1 MLRAA
6 LSSEFNALKAFDL
19 PGGGTGKLYSLRD
32 LERHGAGRISR
43 LPVSIRILLEAA
55 IRHCDGKKITP
66 QHVKELAGW
75 QPNGKRQSEVP
86 FVASRIL
93 LQDLNGVP
101 LIADLAAMRDA
112 AVELGRDPALIEPL
126 VHVDLVIDHSVQVD
140 SVRSPLSLHHNM
152 RLEFQRNE
160 ERYRFLKWGA
170 QAFAGVNVIPPGVGI
185 CHQVNLERLSTGV
198 CEASG
203 VYFPD
208 TVVCPDSH
216 TTMVNGIG
224 VLGWG
229 VGGIEAE
236 AGMLG
241 QPVYFLTP
249 DVTGVELV
257 GCVPAG
263 VTATDVVLSITERLR
278 REGVVGDFVEFFGTG
293 VETLPVPTR
302 ATIANM
308 APEYGA
314 FIGFFSTD
322 EAVLDYFRGTDRPSD
337 LLKAYLSAQGL
348 FGVPKR
354 GDVDYSRVITIDLSA
369 VVPCI
374 AGPRRPQD
382 RIPLTDAKARLRALL
397 ATPASEGGYGV
408 DPVGVGQRVDVQSS
422 DGTFS
427 IGHGDILIA
436 AITSCTNTSNPSAMV
451 AAGLLA
457 RNAERLGLRVAPHIK
472 TSLAPGSR
480 AVTDYLGR
488 AELLTPLSALGFDV
502 VAYGCTTC
510 IGFSGPLDP
519 AIERVL
525 EEEQF
530 VGCAVLSGNRNFEA
544 RIHGSIKANFLASP
558 ALVVAYALAG
568 TMDIDITTQ
577 PLGTGANGQPVFLR
591 DIWPNDAEVE
601 AVIKDHVGVDSFR
614 ATARLN
620 DGGADW
626 DALPSGSGQI
636 YDWPR
641 STYLLRPP
649 FYENFELTPPPRRP
663 IAGARALAIFGNSL
677 TTDHISPAGEIRADT
692 PAGAY
697 LQQQQVKPGEFNSYG
712 SRRGNHEVMMRGTF
726 ANRRIKNLMLPP
738 RNDGAPEE
746 GGRTIHHAA
755 SGRTEFVPIYD
766 AAMAYQREGTP
777 VLVFGGKEYGTGSAR
792 DWAAKGTRLLGVDA
806 VIVESFER
814 IHRSNLVLLGV
825 LPLELAPGF
834 TRENLG
840 LDGSE
845 TFAVEG
851 LDDPLTPRQGARLVI
866 SHSDGSEVEV
876 PLVVRLDTPIEVE
889 YYRHGGIVPFVLREI
904 FNRQAEPR
912 P

>member
-1 MLRAA
+1 MRDAPIVGSDVLADFE
-6 LSSEFNALKAFDL
+6 LPEGGMGAF
-19 PGGGTGKLYSLRD
+19 YSLPE
-32 LERHGAGRISR
+32 LERCGAGRISR
-43 LPVSIRILLEAA
+43 LPVSIRILLESAL
-55 IRHCDGKKITP
+55 RNCDGKKVTTG
-66 QHVKELAGW
+66 HVKELAGW
-75 QPNGKRQSEVP
+75 QPNGARHSEVP
-86 FVASRIL
+86 LVPSRIL

-101 LIADLAAMRDA
+101 IIADLAAMRDA
-112 AVELGRDPALIEPL
+112 AVDLGRDPAVIEPL
-126 VHVDLVIDHSVQVD
+126 VHVDLVVDHSVQVD
-140 SVRSPLSLHHNM
+140 SVRSPLSLQNNM

-198 CEASG
+198 CEAAG

-241 QPVYFLTP
+241 QPIYFLTP

-257 GCVPAG
+257 GHVPVG
-263 VTATDVVLSITERLR
+263 VTATDIVLSVTERLR
-278 REGVVGDFVEFFGTG
+278 KERVVGDFVEFFGKG
-293 VETLPVPTR
+293 AEVLPVPTR

-314 FIGFFSTD
+314 FIGFFPTD
-322 EAVLDYFRGTDRPSD
+322 EAVLDYFRETDRPTD
-337 LLKAYLSAQGL
+337 LLRAYLMAQGL
-348 FGVPKR
+348 FGMPKR
-354 GDVDYSRVITIDLSA
+354 GAIDYSRVITIDLSA
-369 VVPCI
+369 MVPSI

-382 RIPLTDAKARLRALL
+382 RIALSEAQAQFRTIL
-397 ATPASEGGYGV
+397 HTPASEGGYGI
-408 DPVGVGQRVDVQSS
+408 GQDALAHRVTVRSGDEV
-422 DGTFS
+422 FS

-457 RNAERLGLRVAPHIK
+457 RNAACLGLRVAPHIK

-488 AELLTPLSALGFDV
+488 AGLLEPLSALGFDV

-519 AIERVL
+519 EIESVL
-525 EEEQF
+525 EAEQF

-544 RIHGSIKANFLASP
+544 RVHGSIRANYLASP

-568 TMDIDITTQ
+568 TMDIDITSR
-577 PLGTGANGQPVFLR
+577 PLGIGTEGQPVFLR
-591 DIWPNDAEVE
+591 DIWPADTEVDV
-601 AVIKDHVGVDSFR
+601 VIRDHVGVASFR
-614 ATARLN
+614 ATAQLGN
-620 DGGADW
+620 GGADW
-626 DALPSGSGQI
+626 DALPSGAGQI
-636 YDWPR
+636 YDWPQ
-641 STYLLRPP
+641 SSYLLRPP
-649 FYENFELTPPPRRP
+649 FYENFDLVPPAKRP
-663 IAGARALAIFGNSL
+663 IAGARALAVFGHSL

-692 PAGAY
+692 PAGVY
-697 LQQQQVKPGEFNSYG
+697 LQKQQVAPTDFNSYG
-712 SRRGNHEVMMRGTF
+712 SRRGNHEVMTRGTF

-746 GGRTIHHAA
+746 GGRTIYRAP
-755 SGRTEFVPIYD
+755 SGQTVIVPIYD
-766 AAMAYQREGTP
+766 AAMAYQSEGTP
-777 VLVFGGKEYGTGSAR
+777 ILVFGGKEYGTGSAR

-825 LPLELAPGF
+825 LPMEFAPGF
-834 TRENLG
+834 TREKLE

-845 TFAVEG
+845 SFEIFG
-851 LDDPLTPRQGARLVI
+851 LQETLTPRQGATLIVTRA
-866 SHSDGSEVEV
+866 DGVQTEA

-904 FNRQAEPR
+904 FNKCAGPRQ
-912 P
+912 

>member
-1 MLRAA
+1 MLDAPRDDFDVLA
-6 LSSEFNALKAFDL
+6 EFDL
-19 PGGGTGKLYSLRD
+19 PGGGTGALYSLPE
-32 LERHGAGRISR
+32 LERRGAGRISR

-55 IRHCDGKKITP
+55 IRNRDGKKVTL
-66 QHVKELAGW
+66 QHVRDLAGW
-75 QPNGKRQSEVP
+75 QPNGKRHNEVP
-86 FVASRIL
+86 LVPSRIL

-112 AVELGRDPALIEPL
+112 AVALGLDPALIEPL
-126 VHVDLVIDHSVQVD
+126 VHVDLVVDHSVQVD
-140 SVRSPLSLHHNM
+140 SVRSPLSLQHNM

-170 QAFAGVNVIPPGVGI
+170 QAFAGVTVIPPGVGI

-257 GCVPAG
+257 GDVPVG
-263 VTATDVVLSITERLR
+263 VTATDIVLSITERLR
-278 REGVVGDFVEFFGTG
+278 HEGVVGDFVEFFGAG
-293 VETLPVPTR
+293 AKALPVPTR

-314 FIGFFSTD
+314 FIGFFPTD
-322 EAVLDYFRGTDRPSD
+322 EAVLDYFQETDRPTD
-337 LLKAYLSAQGL
+337 LLRAYLTAQGL
-348 FGVPKR
+348 FGMPKR
-354 GDVDYSRVITIDLSA
+354 GDIDYSRVITIDLSA
-369 VVPCI
+369 MVPCI

-382 RIPLTDAKARLRALL
+382 RIALTDAKARFREML
-397 ATPASEGGYGV
+397 ATPASQGGYGV
-408 DPVGVGQRVDVQSS
+408 EAGDLAHRVEVLGGD
-422 DGTFS
+422 DAFS

-457 RNAERLGLRVAPHIK
+457 RNADRLGLRVAPHIR

-488 AELLTPLSALGFDV
+488 AGLLAPLSALGFDV

-544 RIHGSIKANFLASP
+544 RIHGSLKANFLASP

-568 TMDIDITTQ
+568 TMDIDVTTEA
-577 PLGTGANGQPVFLR
+577 LGADAHSQPVFLR
-591 DIWPNDAEVE
+591 DIWPSDADVA
-601 AVIKDHVGVDSFR
+601 AVIRDHVGVDSFR
-614 ATARLN
+614 ATARLG

-636 YDWPR
+636 YDWPP

-649 FYENFELTPPPRRP
+649 FYEDFDLTPPPKRP
-663 IAGARALAIFGNSL
+663 ISGARALAIFGNSL
-677 TTDHISPAGEIRADT
+677 TTDHISPAGEIRDDT

-697 LQQQQVKPGEFNSYG
+697 LQEQQVAPSDFNSYG

-726 ANRRIKNLMLPP
+726 ANRRIKNLMLPR

-746 GGRTIHHAA
+746 GGRTIYRAP
-755 SGRTEFVPIYD
+755 SGRTEIVPIYD
-766 AAMAYQREGTP
+766 AAMAYQRDCTP
-777 VLVFGGKEYGTGSAR
+777 ILVFGGKEYGTGSAR

-825 LPLELAPGF
+825 LPMEFGPGV
-834 TRENLG
+834 TREALG

-845 TFAVEG
+845 VFDIEG
-851 LDDPLTPRQGARLVI
+851 LEGPLTPRQSATLIVTRG
-866 SHSDGSEVEV
+866 DGDRVVV
-876 PLVVRLDTPIEVE
+876 PLVVRLDTPIEVD
-889 YYRHGGIVPFVLREI
+889 YHRHGGIVPFVLREI
-904 FNRQAEPR
+904 FNRQQGPR
-912 P
+912 Q

>member
-1 MLRAA
+1 MLDAPKT
-6 LSSEFNALKAFDL
+6 EFNVLEEFAL
-19 PGGGTGKLYSLRD
+19 PCGGTGAFHSLPA
-32 LERHGAGRISR
+32 LERSGAGRISR

-55 IRHCDGKKITP
+55 MRHCDGKKVTTR
-66 QHVKELAGW
+66 HVRELAGW
-75 QPNGKRQSEVP
+75 QPKGVRKSEVP
-86 FVASRIL
+86 LVPSRIL

-101 LIADLAAMRDA
+101 IIADLAAMRDA
-112 AVELGRDPALIEPL
+112 AVDLGLDPALIEPL
-126 VHVDLVIDHSVQVD
+126 VHVDLVVDHSVQVD
-140 SVRSPLSLHHNM
+140 SVRSPLSLQHNM
-152 RLEFQRNE
+152 RMEFARNE

-198 CEASG
+198 READG

-236 AGMLG
+236 VGMLG
-241 QPVYFLTP
+241 QPIYFLTP
-249 DVTGVELV
+249 DVTGVELI
-257 GCVPAG
+257 GDVPVG
-263 VTATDVVLSITERLR
+263 VTATDIVLSLTERLR
-278 REGVVGDFVEFFGTG
+278 QEGVVGDFVEFFGEG
-293 VETLPVPTR
+293 AAALPVPTR

-314 FIGFFSTD
+314 FIGFFPAD
-322 EAVLDYFRGTDRPSD
+322 EAVLDYFRETDRPTD
-337 LLKAYLSAQGL
+337 LLRAYLSAQGL
-348 FGVPKR
+348 FGMPKR
-354 GDVDYSRVITIDLSA
+354 GDIDYSRVITVDLSA
-369 VVPCI
+369 IVPCI

-382 RIPLTDAKARLRALL
+382 RIALPEAQARFRAML
-397 ATPASEGGYGV
+397 ATPAAEGGYGI
-408 DPVGVGQRVDVQSS
+408 DPASPSDRVWVRSGGDA
-422 DGTFS
+422 FS

-457 RNAERLGLRVAPHIK
+457 RNAERLGLSVAPQIK

-480 AVTDYLGR
+480 AVTDYLDR
-488 AELLTPLSALGFDV
+488 AGLLAPLSALGFDV

-525 EEEQF
+525 DEDQI

-544 RIHGSIKANFLASP
+544 RVHGSIKANFLASP

-568 TMDIDITTQ
+568 TMDIDVTTQ
-577 PLGTGANGQPVFLR
+577 PLGNGSEGQPVFLR
-591 DIWPNDAEVE
+591 DIWPTDAEI
-601 AVIKDHVGVDSFR
+601 ATVIRDHVGVASFR
-614 ATARLN
+614 ATARLSE
-620 DGGADW
+620 GGADW
-626 DALPSGSGQI
+626 DALPSGSGQV

-649 FYENFELTPPPRRP
+649 FYEDFELTPPAKRP

-697 LQQQQVKPGEFNSYG
+697 LRDQRIDPADFNSYG

-726 ANRRIKNLMLPP
+726 ANRRIKNLMLPA

-746 GGRTIHHAA
+746 GGRTIRHTP
-755 SGRTEFVPIYD
+755 SGRSEIMPIYD

-777 VLVFGGKEYGTGSAR
+777 ILVFGGKEYGTGSAR

-825 LPLELAPGF
+825 LPLEFAPGF
-834 TRENLG
+834 SRETLG

-845 TFAVEG
+845 SFDIHG
-851 LDDPLTPRQGARLVI
+851 LTDPLRPRQEVTLVVTR
-866 SHSDGSEVEV
+866 SDGSTAEV
-876 PLVVRLDTPIEVE
+876 PLIVRLDTLIEVE
-889 YYRHGGIVPFVLREI
+889 YHRHGGIVPFVLREI
-904 FNRQAEPR
+904 FTRQAGQR

>member
-1 MLRAA
+1 MLDAPTA
-6 LSSEFNALKAFDL
+6 DFHVLEAFDL
-19 PGGGTGKLYSLRD
+19 PGGGVGAFHSLPE
-32 LERHGAGRISR
+32 LERRGAGGISR

-55 IRHCDGKKITP
+55 IRNCDGKKITAR
-66 QHVKELAGW
+66 HVRELAGW
-75 QPNGKRQSEVP
+75 QPGGTRQGEVP
-86 FVASRIL
+86 LVPSRIL

-112 AVELGRDPALIEPL
+112 AVALGQDPALIEPL
-126 VHVDLVIDHSVQVD
+126 VHVDLVVDHSVQVD
-140 SVRSPLSLHHNM
+140 SVRSPLSLQRNM
-152 RLEFQRNE
+152 QLEFQRNE

-185 CHQVNLERLSTGV
+185 CHQVNLERLATGV
-198 CEASG
+198 READG

-241 QPVYFLTP
+241 QPIYFLTP

-257 GCVPAG
+257 GDVPVG
-263 VTATDVVLSITERLR
+263 VTATDIVLSITERLR
-278 REGVVGDFVEFFGTG
+278 LEGVVGDFVEFFGKG
-293 VETLPVPTR
+293 AEALPVPTR

-314 FIGFFSTD
+314 FIGFFPTD
-322 EAVLDYFRGTDRPSD
+322 EAVLDYFRETDRPTD
-337 LLKAYLSAQGL
+337 LLKAYLVAQGL
-348 FGVPKR
+348 FGMPKR
-354 GDVDYSRVITIDLSA
+354 GDIDYSRVITIDLAA

-382 RIPLTDAKARLRALL
+382 RIALTDAKARFRATL

-408 DPVGVGQRVDVQSS
+408 EPAGLERRVRIRSGDEAL
-422 DGTFS
+422 S

-457 RNAERLGLRVAPHIK
+457 RNAERVGLRVAPQIK

-488 AELLTPLSALGFDV
+488 AGLLSPLSALGFDV

-568 TMDIDITTQ
+568 TMDIDITSE
-577 PLGTGANGQPVFLR
+577 PIGAGADGRPVFLR
-591 DIWPNDAEVE
+591 DIWPKDAEVA
-601 AVIKDHVGVDSFR
+601 AVIRYHVGVESFR
-614 ATARLN
+614 ATAGLN
-620 DGGADW
+620 DGGPDW
-626 DALPSGSGQI
+626 DALPSGSGHI

-649 FYENFELTPPPRRP
+649 FYEDFDLAPSPKRP

-697 LQQQQVKPGEFNSYG
+697 LQQQQVRPADFNSYG

-726 ANRRIKNLMLPP
+726 ANRRIKNLMLPA

-746 GGRTIHHAA
+746 GGRTIHRAA
-755 SGRTEFVPIYD
+755 SGQTATLPIYD
-766 AAMAYQREGTP
+766 AAMEYQREGTP
-777 VLVFGGKEYGTGSAR
+777 ILVFGGKEYGTGSAR

-825 LPLELAPGF
+825 LPLEFAPGV
-834 TRENLG
+834 TREGLG

-845 TFAVEG
+845 AFDVEG
-851 LDDPLTPRQGARLVI
+851 LDEPLTPRQGATLVI
-866 SHSDGSEVEV
+866 SRSNGDRVAV

-904 FNRQAEPR
+904 FNRQAGPQR
-912 P
+912 

>member
-1 MLRAA
+1 MLDAPKA
-6 LSSEFNALKAFDL
+6 EFDVLEEFTL
-19 PGGGTGKLYSLRD
+19 PNGGTGAFHSLPE
-32 LERHGAGRISR
+32 LERRGAGRISR

-55 IRHCDGKKITP
+55 IRNCDGKKVTQ
-66 QHVKELAGW
+66 QHVKALAGW
-75 QPNGKRQSEVP
+75 QPNGRRQGEVP
-86 FVASRIL
+86 LVPSRIL

-126 VHVDLVIDHSVQVD
+126 VHVDLVVDHSVQVD
-140 SVRSPLSLHHNM
+140 SVRSPLSLQHNM
-152 RLEFQRNE
+152 QLEFQRNE

-170 QAFAGVNVIPPGVGI
+170 QAFAGVTVIPPGVGI

-198 CEASG
+198 CEQAG

-241 QPVYFLTP
+241 QPIYFLTP

-257 GCVPAG
+257 GDVPVG
-263 VTATDVVLSITERLR
+263 VTATDIVLSITERLR
-278 REGVVGDFVEFFGTG
+278 HEGVVGDFVEFFGTG
-293 VETLPVPTR
+293 VAALPVPTR

-314 FIGFFSTD
+314 FIGFFPTD
-322 EAVLDYFRGTDRPSD
+322 EAVLGYFRETDRPTD
-337 LLKAYLSAQGL
+337 LLRAYLTAQGL
-348 FGVPKR
+348 FGMPNR
-354 GDVDYSRVITIDLSA
+354 GDIDYSRVITIDLSA
-369 VVPCI
+369 MVPCI

-382 RIPLTDAKARLRALL
+382 RIALSEAKARLRALL
-397 ATPASEGGYGV
+397 ATPASSGGYGV
-408 DPVGVGQRVDVQSS
+408 EADDLGHRVGVQSGGDV
-422 DGTFS
+422 FS

-457 RNAERLGLRVAPHIK
+457 RNAQRLGLRVAPHIK

-488 AELLTPLSALGFDV
+488 AGLLAPLSALGFDV

-558 ALVVAYALAG
+558 PLVVAYALAG
-568 TMDIDITTQ
+568 TMDIDITAE
-577 PLGTGANGQPVFLR
+577 PLGTGADGRPVFLR
-591 DIWPNDAEVE
+591 DIWPVEAEVE
-601 AVIKDHVGVDSFR
+601 AVIRDHVGVESFR
-614 ATARLN
+614 ATARLG

-649 FYENFELTPPPRRP
+649 FYENFDLDPPRKRP

-697 LQQQQVKPGEFNSYG
+697 LQEQQVAPGEFNSYG

-726 ANRRIKNLMLPP
+726 ANRRIKNLMLPA
-738 RNDGAPEE
+738 RNDGTPEE
-746 GGRTIHHAA
+746 GGRTLYRTA
-755 SGRTEFVPIYD
+755 SGTSEIVPIYD
-766 AAMAYQREGTP
+766 AAMAHQRDGTP
-777 VLVFGGKEYGTGSAR
+777 MLVFGGKEYGTGSAR

-814 IHRSNLVLLGV
+814 IHRSNLVLLGI
-825 LPLELAPGF
+825 LPMEFAPGF
-834 TRENLG
+834 TRETLG

-845 TFAVEG
+845 TFEIAG
-851 LDDPLTPRQGARLVI
+851 LNDPLTPRQGATLVV
-866 SHSDGSEVEV
+866 SRSDGSTTEV

-904 FNRQAEPR
+904 FNRQEGTR

>member
-1 MLRAA
+1 MSATLASQFDV
-6 LSSEFNALKAFDL
+6 LSELIL
-19 PGGGTGKLYSLRD
+19 PGGARGSFYSLPE
-32 LERHGAGRISR
+32 LERLGAGKISR

-55 IRHCDGKKITP
+55 LRNCDGRKVTTE
-66 QHVKELAGW
+66 HVLELAGW
-75 QPNGKRQSEVP
+75 QPNAERHNEVP
-86 FVASRIL
+86 LVPARIL

-101 LIADLAAMRDA
+101 IIADLAAMRDA
-112 AVELGRDPALIEPL
+112 AVDLGRNPNLIEPL

-140 SVRSPLSLHHNM
+140 NVRSPTALQQNM
-152 RLEFQRNE
+152 RLEFQRND

-198 CEASG
+198 RETAG
-203 VYFPD
+203 VYHFD

-224 VLGWG
+224 VLAWG

-241 QPVYFLTP
+241 QPIYFLTP
-249 DVTGVELV
+249 NVTGVELL
-257 GCVPAG
+257 GTTLPG

-278 REGVVGDFVEFFGTG
+278 KEGVVGDFVEFFGTG
-293 VETLPVPTR
+293 AAALPVPTR

-314 FIGFFSTD
+314 FVGFFPAD
-322 EAVLDYFRGTDRPSD
+322 EAVLEYFRETDRPID
-337 LLKAYLSAQGL
+337 VLRAYLSAQGL
-348 FGVPKR
+348 FGMPHR
-354 GDVDYSRVITIDLSA
+354 GAIDYSRVITIDLSA

-374 AGPRRPQD
+374 AGPKRPQD
-382 RIPLTDAKARLRALL
+382 RIPLSEAKSQFRNIL
-397 ATPASEGGYGV
+397 ATPAAEGGYGV
-408 DPVGVGQRVDVQSS
+408 EERGASRRVEIATEPSY
-422 DGTFS
+422 S

-457 RNAERLGLRVAPHIK
+457 RNAARLGLSVAPHIK

-488 AELLTPLSALGFDV
+488 AELLAPLSALGFDV

-519 AIERVL
+519 AIESVI
-525 EEEQF
+525 EAEQL

-544 RIHGSIKANFLASP
+544 RVHGSIKANFLASP

-568 TMDIDITTQ
+568 TIDIDITTES
-577 PLGTGANGQPVFLR
+577 LGTSSEGHPVFLR
-591 DIWPNDAEVE
+591 DIWPKDAEVD
-601 AVIKDHVGVDSFR
+601 AVIRDHVGVESFR
-614 ATARLN
+614 ATARLSE
-620 DGGADW
+620 GGADW

-636 YDWPR
+636 YDWPV

-649 FYENFELTPPPRRP
+649 FYESFDLVPPAKRP
-663 IAGARALAIFGNSL
+663 ISGARALAIFGNSL
-677 TTDHISPAGEIRADT
+677 TTDHISPAGEIRVDT
-692 PAGAY
+692 PAGTY
-697 LQQQQVKPGEFNSYG
+697 LQEQQVAPADFNSYG

-726 ANRRIKNLMLPP
+726 ANRRIKNLMLPA

-746 GGRTIHHAA
+746 GGRTIYRAP
-755 SGRTEFVPIYD
+755 SGQTEVMPIYD

-777 VLVFGGKEYGTGSAR
+777 ILVFGGKEYGTGSAR

-825 LPLELAPGF
+825 LPMEFAPGF
-834 TRENLG
+834 TRESLG
-840 LDGSE
+840 LEGSE
-845 TFAVEG
+845 SYEIIG
-851 LDDPLTPRQGARLVI
+851 LDEPLTPRQGATLVVTR
-866 SHSDGSEVEV
+866 SDGSHFEA

-904 FNRQAEPR
+904 FNRQAGPR

>member
-1 MLRAA
+1 MRDAPTADFDVLA
-6 LSSEFNALKAFDL
+6 EFVLPQGGVGAFHSL
-19 PGGGTGKLYSLRD
+19 PE
-32 LERHGAGRISR
+32 LERCGMGRISR

-55 IRHCDGKKITP
+55 IRHCDGKKITA
-66 QHVKELAGW
+66 QHVRELAGW

-86 FVASRIL
+86 LVPSRIL

-101 LIADLAAMRDA
+101 IIADLAAMRDA

-126 VHVDLVIDHSVQVD
+126 VHVDLVVDHSVQVD
-140 SVRSPLSLHHNM
+140 SVRSPLALQHNM
-152 RLEFQRNE
+152 RLEFARNE

-185 CHQVNLERLSTGV
+185 CHQVNLERLSSGV
-198 CEASG
+198 READG

-236 AGMLG
+236 VGMLG
-241 QPVYFLTP
+241 QPIYFLTP

-257 GCVPAG
+257 GRVPVG
-263 VTATDVVLSITERLR
+263 VTATDIVLSITERLR
-278 REGVVGDFVEFFGTG
+278 QEGVVGDFVEFFGPG
-293 VETLPVPTR
+293 AAALPVPTR

-314 FIGFFSTD
+314 FIGFFPTD
-322 EAVLDYFRGTDRPSD
+322 EAVLDYFRETDRPAD

-348 FGVPKR
+348 FGMPQR
-354 GDVDYSRVITIDLSA
+354 GDIDYSRVITIDLA
-369 VVPCI
+369 AIVPCI

-382 RIPLTDAKARLRALL
+382 RIALTEAKARFAAML
-397 ATPASEGGYGV
+397 ASPASEGGYGI
-408 DPVGVGQRVDVQSS
+408 DPAGLGHRVEVESGDSA
-422 DGTFS
+422 FS

-457 RNAERLGLRVAPHIK
+457 RNAERLGLRVAPQIK

-488 AELLTPLSALGFDV
+488 AGLLAPLSALGFDV

-519 AIERVL
+519 AIERAL
-525 EEEQF
+525 ETEQF

-544 RIHGSIKANFLASP
+544 RVHGAIKANYLASP
-558 ALVVAYALAG
+558 ALVVAYAIAG

-577 PLGTGANGQPVFLR
+577 PLGLAADGTPVFLR
-591 DIWPNDAEVE
+591 DIWPGDAEIE
-601 AVIKDHVGVDSFR
+601 AVIRDHVGVASFR
-614 ATARLN
+614 ATARLS

-649 FYENFELTPPPRRP
+649 FYENFDLTPPRKRP

-697 LQQQQVKPGEFNSYG
+697 LQDQEVAPADFNSYG

-726 ANRRIKNLMLPP
+726 ANRRIKNLMLPA

-755 SGRTEFVPIYD
+755 SGRSGIVPIYD

-777 VLVFGGKEYGTGSAR
+777 ILVFGGREYGTGSAR

-825 LPLELAPGF
+825 LPLEFAPGF
-834 TRENLG
+834 TRQGLG
-840 LDGSE
+840 IDGSE
-845 TFAVEG
+845 SFDIQG
-851 LDDPLTPRQGARLVI
+851 LTDLLTPRQGATLVVTRA
-866 SHSDGSEVEV
+866 DGSTAEV

-904 FNRQAEPR
+904 FNNQAGAGQ
-912 P
+912 